1 MDYMETIKL
10 YRVTFNEGAPVYGME
25 EDEAIAQIKQA
36 VETGKKITVGAEA
49 NIPRD
54 ALL

>member
-1 MDYMETIKL
+1 MDYMEAIKL
-10 YRVTFNEGAPVYGME
+10 YRETFNEGTPIYGME
-25 EDEAIAQIKQA
+25 EDEAIARIKEA
-36 VETGKKITVGAEA
+36 VETGKKIIEGAEA